1 MKKLIALIMCLTLVV
16 SLCACGS
23 SPEEEAA
30 EEFLDALG
38 ELEDLEF

>member
-23 SPEEEAA
+23 SPEEEALEA
-30 EEFLDALG
+30 
-38 ELEDLEF
+38 LEDLADDLEGLY